1 MRMRYILLM
10 LFLLFFFFWFT
21 PKETA
26 IYSTDLNDSIEQA
39 LVYDLKHAQKS
50 ITLFTYS
57 MSSRAV
63 MRELKERKRDGLDVE
78 VIVDCQASPLAKYLE
93 PEIKVV
99 KRVCEGLMHYKV
111 IVIDHR
117 YVWLG
122 SANMTGDSLK
132 LHSNVMERI
141 DSVQLAKYIEDRFQ
155 AMGSQG
161 WQRRFSPYIS
171 DDLEMWV
178 LPDSDGTN
186 RIKDLM
192 RGAEK
197 SIKVA
202 MYTFT
207 RKDFVDTLVRAKNRG
222 VKVEV
227 IIDRGMAQGASKY
240 AVDRLR
246 ENGIS
251 VKTRNGDGL
260 MHHKF
265 MIIDDKIWVHGS
277 ANWTKAAFN
286 KNDDYFIVHPSLDPK
301 KLEEVLDIWKA
312 LEAKSN

>member
-1 MRMRYILLM
+1 ML

-39 LVYDLKHAQKS
+39 IVSDLRNAKES

-57 MSSRAV
+57 MSSKAV
-63 MRELKERKRDGLDVE
+63 MRELKDRQKEGVNVE

-93 PEIKVV
+93 PEVKVV
-99 KRVCEGLMHYKV
+99 KRICQGLMHYKV

-141 DSVQLAKYIEDRFQ
+141 DSSQLAGYIEDRFKS
-155 AMGSQG
+155 MGTEGFQK
-161 WQRRFSPYIS
+161 RIKPYMTT
-171 DDLEMWV
+171 DFEMWI
-178 LPDSDGTN
+178 LPDSDGAN

-192 RGAEK
+192 RGAK
-197 SIKVA
+197 KTIKVA

-207 RKDFVDTLVRAKNRG
+207 RKDFADTLIRAKERG
-222 VKVEV
+222 IDVQV
-227 IIDRGMAQGASKY
+227 ILDRGMAQGASKKI
-240 AVDRLR
+240 VERLR
-246 ENGIS
+246 ENGIA

-265 MIIDDKIWVHGS
+265 MIIDDEIWVHGS
-277 ANWTKAAFN
+277 ANWTRAAFTQ
-286 KNDDYFIVHPSLDPK
+286 NDDYFIVHTSLDPNQK
-301 KLEEVLDIWKA
+301 KEVLKIWKA
-312 LEAKSN
+312 LTEKSN